1 VERAAKALGV
11 RFVAGQDQVRAPE
24 ADARES
30 RYRFLSAVA
39 SNLGTAVVLTAHTED
54 DQAETVLLKLTRGA
68 GLRGAGA
75 IRELSTRFAG
85 NNEIVLLRPLL
96 SMNRGDMEAVCR
108 EARISPARDAS
119 NRRLKYSRNRIR
131 HRVLGELERINPKV
145 RSLLARFAD
154 NASADDEFLR
164 QLAAQSVS
172 DHEERSPDAVRW
184 SKRTLRALPHP
195 LLIRVLEDAWRHL
208 VGDGATLG
216 RRKLEQ
222 ATRVVAVGG
231 RVTLPRSGCFE
242 IGPGDTATMGIIQRG
257 QGPV

>member
-1 VERAAKALGV
+1 MNQVAQPVTRRVALALRRVIARHEDALGTGALVFAVSGGPDSMGMLLACRDIGIKLRSRVVVAHFSHGLRPTSDQRECRLVERAAKALGV

-39 SNLGTAVVLTAHTED
+39 SDLGTAVVLTAHTED

-119 NRRLKYSRNRIR
+119 NRRLK
-131 HRVLGELERINPKV
+131 
-145 RSLLARFAD
+145 SL
-154 NASADDEFLR
+154 
-164 QLAAQSVS
+164 
-172 DHEERSPDAVRW
+172 
-184 SKRTLRALPHP
+184 K
-195 LLIRVLEDAWRHL
+195 
-208 VGDGATLG
+208 
-216 RRKLEQ
+216 
-222 ATRVVAVGG
+222 
-231 RVTLPRSGCFE
+231 
-242 IGPGDTATMGIIQRG
+242 
-257 QGPV
+257 